1 MKRFWGLESIG
12 ILNQGK
18 QPYNDFEESICKN
31 QENRYEVK
39 LPFKENHPL
48 IHDNFQMCK
57 ERLLKLRKKL
67 KNDSEILSPYNEIF
81 EEQRRLGITETVSE
95 PGKKGE
101 TPYLAHHPVIRE
113 DKDTTKLR
121 IVFDA
126 SAKTFGPSLNE
137 CLYKGPQL
145 TPLVFDILPR
155 FRAQVIA
162 LTADIEKAFHQISVD
177 NDDRD
182 YLRFLWLENIFSDQ
196 PTINRN
202 RFARVIFGVTSFPF
216 CLNSTIQKH
225 VNQYS
230 DDPEF
235 VNKALKSFS
244 VDGFI
249 S

>member
-1 MKRFWGLESIG
+1 MG
-12 ILNQGK
+12 II
-18 QPYNDFEESICKN
+18 ETA
-31 QENRYEVK
+31 
-39 LPFKENHPL
+39 
-48 IHDNFQMCK
+48 
-57 ERLLKLRKKL
+57 
-67 KNDSEILSPYNEIF
+67 SEL
-81 EEQRRLGITETVSE
+81 
-95 PGKKGE
+95 GKKGE
-101 TPYLAHHPVIRE
+101 THYLAHHPVMRE

-121 IVFDA
+121 TVFDA

-145 TPLVFDILPR
+145 TPLVFDILLR

-196 PTINRN
+196 PTITRN
-202 RFARVIFGVTSFPF
+202 RFARVIFGVTSSPF
-216 CLNSTIQKH
+216 CLNSTIRKH

-235 VNKALKSFS
+235 VNKALKLFF
-244 VDGFI
+244 VDDFI
-249 S
+249 SGGESIEKAFELFLSYVIVLKNDILIYENGKQIVRN

>member
-1 MKRFWGLESIG
+1 MRKFWELESIG
-12 ILNQGK
+12 ILNKEK
-18 QPYNDFEESICKN
+18 QPYNYFEKNICKN

-57 ERLLKLRKKL
+57 ERLLKLHKKL

-101 TPYLAHHPVIRE
+101 THYLAHHPVIRE

-145 TPLVFDILPR
+145 TPLVFDILLR

-182 YLRFLWLENIFSDQ
+182 YLRFLWLDNIFSDQ
-196 PTINRN
+196 PTITRN
-202 RFARVIFGVTSFPF
+202 RFARVIFGVTSSPF
-216 CLNSTIQKH
+216 CLNPTIRKH
-225 VNQYS
+225 VN
-230 DDPEF
+230 
-235 VNKALKSFS
+235 
-244 VDGFI
+244 
-249 S
+249 